1 MEDGGG
7 IDFTQFRLW
16 YEQAGTP
23 RVKAVIEHDA
33 QSGRATL
40 GLEQAVPPTP
50 GQDTQKPLVMP
61 LRVALY
67 DPQGNARPNEELILL
82 RNQKQNFHYDG
93 FSHAPPLSSTADFSA
108 PVLIDTN
115 RRHNN

>member
-50 GQDTQKPLVMP
+50 GQDTKRPMVMP
-61 LRVALY
+61 LRVALF
-67 DPQGNARPNEELILL
+67 DPQRNARPNKELILL
-82 RNQKQNFHYDG
+82 RDQKQTFHFNG
-93 FSHAPPLSSTADFSA
+93 FSAAQLLRSEETTSDHQYLM
-108 PVLIDTN
+108 LIS
-115 RRHNN
+115 